1 MQISR
6 LIHLGLL
13 ALAGVM
19 TAPARGDAAFTA
31 DDLVR
36 LQRVSDPQV
45 SPDGR
50 HVVCVLRVTD
60 MAADQ
65 GRTHLLMIDRTGINP
80 RAQALEWNSANDWNP
95 RWASDSRV
103 VYFLS
108 MRSGSAQVW

>member
-19 TAPARGDAAFTA
+19 TAPARGNAAFTA

-45 SPDGR
+45 SPDER

-65 GRTHLLMIDRTGINP
+65 GRTHLLLIDRTGMDS
-80 RAQALEWNSANDWNP
+80 RAHALSWNVANDWNP
-95 RWASDSRV
+95 RWAPDSRMI
-103 VYFLS
+103 YFLS
-108 MRSGSAQVW
+108 M

>member
-1 MQISR
+1 MQFSR

-13 ALAGVM
+13 AFAGVM
-19 TAPARGDAAFTA
+19 TAPAEGNAAFTA

-65 GRTHLLMIDRTGINP
+65 GRTH
-80 RAQALEWNSANDWNP
+80 SARD
-95 RWASDSRV
+95 
-103 VYFLS
+103 
-108 MRSGSAQVW
+108 